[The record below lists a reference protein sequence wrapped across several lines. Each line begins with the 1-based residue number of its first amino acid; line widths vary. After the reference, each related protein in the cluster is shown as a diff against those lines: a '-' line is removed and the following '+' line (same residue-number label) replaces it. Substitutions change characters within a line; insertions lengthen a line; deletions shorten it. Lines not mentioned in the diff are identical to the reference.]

1 MTTRVLCAL
10 FLACLALPAAA
21 QWSTPASVAS
31 SSSQNGGEGKL
42 WTGKPDDAAAFAKAL
57 EKHLAANRVRVAI
70 VARAG
75 RKAEDLP
82 KGIAYT
88 HTGFFVYSDITL
100 ADGRVVPGYVVY
112 NLYQGLDGDKARSYL
127 EQDFPI
133 NMVADMA
140 EPYLGVIIPT
150 PDMQNKILDVIS
162 SPRYAAMHVERY
174 SLLANPLNAK
184 FQNCTEFVL
193 DVIIA
198 GILGID
204 NYDAVKA
211 YAATHFTPQ
220 TVRLGFFKS
229 LLGPAFVK
237 GVAVSDH
244 NGPFRTATLG
254 TIAQFLQ
261 EQGGLQSF
269 YDFHV
274 GGSVT
279 PRPLS

>member
-1 MTTRVLCAL
+1 
-10 FLACLALPAAA
+10 
-21 QWSTPASVAS
+21 
-31 SSSQNGGEGKL
+31 
-42 WTGKPDDAAAFAKAL
+42 
-57 EKHLAANRVRVAI
+57 
-70 VARAG
+70 
-75 RKAEDLP
+75 
-82 KGIAYT
+82 
-88 HTGFFVYSDITL
+88 
-100 ADGRVVPGYVVY
+100 
-112 NLYQGLDGDKARSYL
+112 
-127 EQDFPI
+127 
-133 NMVADMA
+133 
-140 EPYLGVIIPT
+140 
-150 PDMQNKILDVIS
+150 
-162 SPRYAAMHVERY
+162 
-174 SLLANPLNAK
+174 
-184 FQNCTEFVL
+184 VL

-220 TVRLGFFKS
+220 TVRLGFLKS